1 MQVVLG
7 RVKPCD
13 GLQAQIHVKKKK
25 KQEKK
30 MLPYKPLR
38 LGWQRFGA
46 KKLQQMES
54 VANWPAAEEEEEGG
68 EAGAAW
74 GENSM

>member
-1 MQVVLG
+1 
-7 RVKPCD
+7 
-13 GLQAQIHVKKKK
+13 
-25 KQEKK
+25 

-46 KKLQQMES
+46 KKLQQMER
-54 VANWPAAEEEEEGG
+54 VANWPAAEEEEGGGG

>member
-1 MQVVLG
+1 
-7 RVKPCD
+7 
-13 GLQAQIHVKKKK
+13 
-25 KQEKK
+25 

-54 VANWPAAEEEEEGG
+54 VANWPAAAEEGG
-68 EAGAAW
+68 VRRGLH
-74 GENSM
+74 GGKTPCKQC